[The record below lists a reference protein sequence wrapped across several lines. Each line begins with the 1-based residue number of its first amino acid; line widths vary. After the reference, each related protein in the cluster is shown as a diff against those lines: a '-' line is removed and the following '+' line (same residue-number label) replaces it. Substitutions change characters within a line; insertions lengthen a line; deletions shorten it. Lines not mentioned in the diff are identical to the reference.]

1 MAKGKK
7 KEKKEVKKEEKV
19 MDENQ
24 RAFRNEVKVL
34 FVVVDRKSVV

>member
-1 MAKGKK
+1 MIGSVIIMAKGKK

-24 RAFRNEVKVL
+24 RAF
-34 FVVVDRKSVV
+34 